1 MNDTVRQ
8 LATFAPALI
17 AQLKGNPVALE
28 EFTRGYQQTLAQ
40 QQAMR
45 MREQSMTQQG
55 EDRQREITR
64 QGEQD
69 RVAGEERD
77 YRQTVRGQE
86 DALRGLQI
94 PGQLAELG
102 ATGETPDDAKALIEA
117 AGGKVSGSVS
127 RKTDAVVA
135 GAEAGSKL
143 EKALSLGV
151 TVLDEAGLRAWLVG
165 EGVSLSS
172 T

>member
-64 QGEQD
+64 QGEDVFDHFLGED
-69 RVAGEERD
+69 R
-77 YRQTVRGQE
+77 
-86 DALRGLQI
+86 
-94 PGQLAELG
+94 
-102 ATGETPDDAKALIEA
+102 ATGGDAADQRDI
-117 AGGKVSGSVS
+117 
-127 RKTDAVVA
+127 D
-135 GAEAGSKL
+135 
-143 EKALSLGV
+143 
-151 TVLDEAGLRAWLVG
+151 
-165 EGVSLSS
+165 
-172 T
+172 